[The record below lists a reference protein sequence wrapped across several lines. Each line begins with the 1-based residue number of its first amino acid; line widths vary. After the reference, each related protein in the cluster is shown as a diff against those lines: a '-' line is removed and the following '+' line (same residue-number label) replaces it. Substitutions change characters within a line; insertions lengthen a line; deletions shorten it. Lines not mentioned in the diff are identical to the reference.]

1 MIDRE
6 LRPLKDRLVDPLASR
21 LAPVVAAGPV
31 TVAGLIVGVGSA
43 FAAAGGLVVVSLVLW
58 FVNRLVDGLDGAI
71 ARRRC
76 GGTDLGGYLDIVT
89 DMIVYAAVPL
99 GVAAALDTRAGWTA
113 AAVLLAAFYV
123 NAISWSYLAA
133 LLEKRGSGA
142 ATGGETT
149 SVRMPRGLVEG
160 AETIVLYAVMLAL
173 PGRFV
178 EVAAVMTGLVVLTVA
193 QRSIAARRLLG
204 P

>member
-6 LRPLKDRLVDPLASR
+6 LRPLEDRLVAPLASR

-31 TVAGLIVGVGSA
+31 TVAGLIAGVGAA

-58 FVNRLVDGLDGAI
+58 FVNRFLDGLDGAI
-71 ARRRC
+71 ARRRG
-76 GGTDLGGYLDIVT
+76 GGTDLGGYVDIVT
-89 DMIVYAAVPL
+89 DMVVYAAIPL
-99 GVAAALDTRAGWTA
+99 GVAAALGTRSAWAA

-142 ATGGETT
+142 GTSGEMT

-193 QRSIAARRLLG
+193 QRSIAARRQLG
-204 P
+204 H